1 MPTKTTTTVT
11 PAQKKCKPFVL
22 RVMVFSP
29 ESGYKFTIEVQKA
42 CTDANEEVWK
52 LLFDLAKKI
61 NDVFVDIVTVE
72 FVSGDPN
79 DIQKIA
85 VITDEGMKRAQVR
98 AFRDNVY
105 PLVKPFADSGAKPD
119 ATAQKKI
126 DKAMKDALNAV

>member
-1 MPTKTTTTVT
+1 MAKSTTKTTIT
-11 PAQKKCKPFVL
+11 PSEKKCKPFML

-52 LLFDLAKKI
+52 LLFDLYKKI
-61 NDVFVDIVTVE
+61 DDEFVELVSVE

-79 DIQKIA
+79 DISKIA
-85 VITDEGMKRAQVR
+85 AITDEGMKRAQVR

-105 PLVKPFADSGAKPD
+105 PLVKPFADSGEKPD
-119 ATAQKKI
+119 PAAQKEI
-126 DKAMKDALNAV
+126 DKAMKSALNA